1 VLRLGLKISSQDG
14 AGTGTLTSIDQG
26 GVEIPIAAVV
36 QNGMQLKL
44 LLPAIAGSYEGELK
58 EGQLTGTWSQ
68 GPGTFPLV
76 FKRTK

>member
-1 VLRLGLKISSQDG
+1 
-14 AGTGTLTSIDQG
+14 LTSIDQG